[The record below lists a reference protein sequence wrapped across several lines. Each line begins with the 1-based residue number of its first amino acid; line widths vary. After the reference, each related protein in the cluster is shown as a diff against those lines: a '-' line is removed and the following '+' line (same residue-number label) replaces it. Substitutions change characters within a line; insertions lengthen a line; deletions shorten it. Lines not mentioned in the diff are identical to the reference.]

1 VKPFSEARI
10 ALVHEWAGVYGGSE
24 QVVAAM
30 LEVFPR
36 ADLYALVHDP
46 EALRGTPLEG
56 VPVRTSFIQSLPKS
70 KEKYRSYLPLMPLA
84 VEQFDLRHYDIV
96 ISSHHAVAKG
106 VLTGTDQLH
115 VSYVHTPVRYAW
127 DLYLDYLI
135 ESGLDRKIRGLLAR
149 LVLHYIR
156 LWDVGA
162 SYRVDAYLSNSSYVA
177 RRIGKIYRRPA
188 RVIYPPVGI
197 DRFRSDL
204 PREKFFVAVSR
215 FVPYKRMDLI
225 ADTFARMGKPIVVIG
240 GGSEF
245 ETVRRESGP
254 NVKLV
259 GYQPDEVVADYLQRA
274 KALIFAANEDF
285 GIVPVEAQAAGC
297 PVIAYGRGGTLETV
311 VGWPETNPTGVFF
324 DAQTPGA
331 IEAAVKIF
339 EAHKDEFLP
348 ENCRLNAQ
356 RFGRERFH
364 RELTAVVQDLWGK
377 FQRNEALE

>member
-1 VKPFSEARI
+1 
-10 ALVHEWAGVYGGSE
+10 
-24 QVVAAM
+24 M
-30 LEVFPR
+30 
-36 ADLYALVHDP
+36 
-46 EALRGTPLEG
+46 
-56 VPVRTSFIQSLPKS
+56 
-70 KEKYRSYLPLMPLA
+70 
-84 VEQFDLRHYDIV
+84 
-96 ISSHHAVAKG
+96 
-106 VLTGTDQLH
+106 
-115 VSYVHTPVRYAW
+115 
-127 DLYLDYLI
+127 
-135 ESGLDRKIRGLLAR
+135 
-149 LVLHYIR
+149 
-156 LWDVGA
+156 
-162 SYRVDAYLSNSSYVA
+162 
-177 RRIGKIYRRPA
+177 
-188 RVIYPPVGI
+188 
-197 DRFRSDL
+197 
-204 PREKFFVAVSR
+204 
-215 FVPYKRMDLI
+215 
-225 ADTFARMGKPIVVIG
+225 
-240 GGSEF
+240 
-245 ETVRRESGP
+245 
-254 NVKLV
+254 KLV